1 MRAVLEAGVK
11 ETNSWERA
19 ALIEKGGW
27 DKMPGETQANNTV
40 SPACADGLE
49 SLIGK

>member
-40 SPACADGLE
+40 SRACADGLE